1 LIHLDSKSIKIINS
15 IMQEKSATSSKQF
28 GLGKVAD
35 DIESMPIDPTTL
47 KPNRYPERVL
57 TKNDTKKKNRRRGA
71 RGKRA
76 ARRRLIGIVTVSALR
91 NLFESTLVAIDPGLY
106 FTRQQSIIIIIFF
119 CFS

>member
-1 LIHLDSKSIKIINS
+1 MDSKPIEIINS

-57 TKNDTKKKNRRRGA
+57 TKNDTKKKKNRRRGA

-106 FTRQQSIIIIIFF
+106 FTRQQSIIIVIFFF